1 MRKLNK
7 SIVPLSVAGHLLN
20 YVGNYV
26 LNYAYMSTGKK
37 IYYPKHQ
44 ALSVQ
49 LMGNGD
55 VVTQVLKTDFAI
67 TVDNSQTPPQ
77 YTVKEGKQTVVYFR
91 SKAIVIGAGAKQ
103 GFPPQLHEWFPSLSP
118 DKLLPSDSL
127 LQRQVYIE
135 TIAKLRALKRR
146 PKIVIIG
153 GSHSGFSC
161 AWMLLNGPAMYNSCQ
176 IPSEEAGTTAGSSRP
191 TRAPCA
197 YRK

>member
-118 DKLLPSDSL
+118 DKLLPSDSF